1 MEKKKKNLFLLVKE
15 KPIPF
20 HRSIVVLVHQG
31 IEIEVL
37 KVDCAIKNLMTLA
50 QGSFPMGWRKKN
62 NRIGHETKRIKW
74 IFAW

>member
-1 MEKKKKNLFLLVKE
+1 MDIQWHGKKKKNLFLLVKE

-50 QGSFPMGWRKKN
+50 QGSFPMGWRKKIIELDMKP
-62 NRIGHETKRIKW
+62 RE
-74 IFAW
+74 